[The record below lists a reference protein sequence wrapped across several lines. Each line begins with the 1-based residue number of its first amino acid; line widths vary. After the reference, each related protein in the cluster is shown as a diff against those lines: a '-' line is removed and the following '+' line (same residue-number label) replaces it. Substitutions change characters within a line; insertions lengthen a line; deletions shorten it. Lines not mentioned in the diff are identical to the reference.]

1 MKAFTLNE
9 IEEAEK
15 NSLLTV
21 AVKEDMFSSVQI
33 FSFLNSQKTLVFDYG
48 YTIKLLLTKSISSVP
63 PGGGHLNVTWRGGAH
78 FLRISTCNPFKKKI
92 CTLQYPVSKFLDYK
106 TIGKQQGNNSLL
118 FLKTIAFLF
127 LNT

>member
-15 NSLLTV
+15 NSLLIV

-63 PGGGHLNVTWRGGAH
+63 RGGA
-78 FLRISTCNPFKKKI
+78 LECNLTGRCTFFKN
-92 CTLQYPVSKFLDYK
+92 LHM
-106 TIGKQQGNNSLL
+106 
-118 FLKTIAFLF
+118 
-127 LNT
+127 